1 MNPGY
6 IAKLLPLTRDWDAAL
21 AEETALLLM
30 TIFRSRDAV
39 FPPLKLPA
47 FPRTVVEEESQ
58 EDYGFDP
65 IDVEAFT
72 EVMKTHEEDA
82 NRGDFWVADSKLAMV
97 RLIIRLLSQKC

>member
-1 MNPGY
+1 
-6 IAKLLPLTRDWDAAL
+6 
-21 AEETALLLM
+21 M
-30 TIFRSRDAV
+30 TIFQSRDVV
-39 FPPLKLPA
+39 FPPPKPPS
-47 FPRTVVEEESQ
+47 FPRTIVEEESL

-97 RLIIRLLSQKC
+97 RLTIRLHSQNG

>member
-1 MNPGY
+1 M
-6 IAKLLPLTRDWDAAL
+6 

-39 FPPLKLPA
+39 FLPPKLPA
-47 FPRTVVEEESQ
+47 FPPTVVEEESQ

-97 RLIIRLLSQKC
+97 RLTIHLQSQNG